1 MYKQRKNKISVKQIA
16 NFLNA
21 NYTGNDFEITS
32 LSSLNNVKKNSVL
45 FYSNLINTKFQ
56 IKDNVTYDL

>member
-21 NYTGNDFEITS
+21 TYTGNDFEID
-32 LSSLNNVKKNSVL
+32 LEK
-45 FYSNLINTKFQ
+45 FPDLIS
-56 IKDNVTYDL
+56 KDIEKER

>member
-16 NFLNA
+16 NFLNT

-32 LSSLNNVKKNSVL
+32 PSSLNNVKNNSVL
-45 FYSNLINTKFQ
+45 FYSDLINTKF
-56 IKDNVTYDL
+56 